1 MGRVKR
7 LGQYHRRLLQ
17 LFAMHDKPL
26 SHHEVHEMTKE
37 WKNELTSSQ
46 LSNVLSKDEA
56 FEFYDI
62 IRSGGSMSTK
72 DPTGWDVNRYVL
84 SPIGE
89 ELASLYPTAV
99 RWVDCQKTLF
109 TAALCA
115 KESPVC
121 GSCVIKRKLE
131 EKRNAEARPHH
142 R

>member
-17 LFAMHDKPL
+17 LFAMHDRPL

-56 FEFYDI
+56 FEFCDI
-62 IRSGGSMSTK
+62 IKSGRSMTSSK

-89 ELASLYPTAV
+89 ELALLFPSAV
-99 RWVDCQKTLF
+99 RCVDCQKILF
-109 TAALCA
+109 TAELCA

-121 GSCVIKRKLE
+121 GSCVTKRRLE
-131 EKRNAEARPHH
+131 EKKNAKT
-142 R
+142 